1 MEDKTERKVTVQKG
15 KKKCSQKKKTIFN
28 LTVHL
33 DLQKIMLKKKKSDGK
48 YNFSTEET
56 SILSSLKCSTKC
68 LLCEKLI
75 FVLIQHSEGP
85 LKILPSFWY

>member
-33 DLQKIMLKKKKSDGK
+33 DLQKIMLKKKKVMESI
-48 YNFSTEET
+48 T
-56 SILSSLKCSTKC
+56 SAQKKHQ
-68 LLCEKLI
+68 
-75 FVLIQHSEGP
+75 F
-85 LKILPSFWY
+85 

>member
-33 DLQKIMLKKKKSDGK
+33 DLQKIMLKKKEVMESI
-48 YNFSTEET
+48 T
-56 SILSSLKCSTKC
+56 SAQKKHQ
-68 LLCEKLI
+68 
-75 FVLIQHSEGP
+75 F
-85 LKILPSFWY
+85 